1 MREIVSFEDFKE
13 LDSLD
18 SQLSALN
25 EINKPWRFIN
35 PNCKSIPR
43 PLTTVYTSERGF
55 SEYFVISLDSKSIL
69 KSLWANEKIANAM
82 KGFIGESEEEIL
94 EKLNKEIKKIK
105 KFLDFE
111 IMIGINVHNTL
122 ELLNGEEMTPND
134 MLSYLL
140 VLVDKYK
147 ICYIENPL
155 SDRKLC
161 AEFLSCVKQ
170 MSLVVNDTYNGNI
183 NNAYILELENLF
195 EMRKNVE
202 TLKSLRITPLI
213 KYVDKLS
220 LQLCCGFGVNIFKY
234 DSLNVLVISQQL
246 ERLITEIKGG

>member
-1 MREIVSFEDFKE
+1 MKEIVSFEDFKE

-94 EKLNKEIKKIK
+94 EKLNKEIKKVK

-147 ICYIENPL
+147 ICYI
-155 SDRKLC
+155 
-161 AEFLSCVKQ
+161 
-170 MSLVVNDTYNGNI
+170 GNI
-183 NNAYILELENLF
+183 NNDYILELENLF

-246 ERLITEIKGG
+246 ERLITEINGG

>member
-1 MREIVSFEDFKE
+1 MKNSIYFSIIIPT
-13 LDSLD
+13 
-18 SQLSALN
+18 LN
-25 EINKPWRFIN
+25 EEDYL
-35 PNCKSIPR
+35 PR
-43 PLTTVYTSERGF
+43 LLKDLKKQSFKDFEIIIVNDGSTDNSRGEL
-55 SEYFVISLDSKSIL
+55 S
-69 KSLWANEKIANAM
+69 
-82 KGFIGESEEEIL
+82 
-94 EKLNKEIKKIK
+94 KLNKEIKKVK

-122 ELLNGEEMTPND
+122 ELLNGEKMTPND

-213 KYVDKLS
+213 KHVDKLS

-246 ERLITEIKGG
+246 ERLITEINGG